1 MIIVIIIMIT
11 VIVIVIITKVVV
23 LIITI
28 IMALCSHDHV
38 PCSPQESQHCQCSAF
53 LVELIENHDCDQT
66 LILITPN
73 YCNTAATYPSA
84 IQYKRSSLVL
94 YRLLMLPLSGAL
106 YVTFN
111 SVQIDFVYFI
121 DAYVSP
127 LECVHIVELT
137 LASGKACKIAAKE
150 GKRFY
155 RQSCSRRKVRGGD
168 RSSQ

>member
-1 MIIVIIIMIT
+1 MIIVIIIEIT
-11 VIVIVIITKVVV
+11 LIVIVITIKVVV

-38 PCSPQESQHCQCSAF
+38 PRSPQESHDCQYSAF

-73 YCNTAATYPSA
+73 YCNTAANDPSA

-121 DAYVSP
+121 LIYVVVPKSTQQGGS
-127 LECVHIVELT
+127 EKGCIID
-137 LASGKACKIAAKE
+137 KAAAK
-150 GKRFY
+150 GGI
-155 RQSCSRRKVRGGD
+155 GGD
-168 RSSQ
+168 SSSSSR

>member
-1 MIIVIIIMIT
+1 MIIVIIIKIT
-11 VIVIVIITKVVV
+11 MIVIVITIKVVV

-38 PCSPQESQHCQCSAF
+38 PCSTQESQHCQYSAF

-73 YCNTAATYPSA
+73 YCNTAANDPSA

-121 DAYVSP
+121 LICSCAQKHATRWIRERGERLY
-127 LECVHIVELT
+127 
-137 LASGKACKIAAKE
+137 
-150 GKRFY
+150 Y
-155 RQSCSRRKVRGGD
+155 RQSCSKRRD
-168 RSSQ
+168 RRRQQ